1 MFDSANSFSM
11 EGRMTKV
18 QGTDL
23 STRSHSAS
31 SVAEALAS
39 NRSTILNR
47 SASVI
52 SFGEMR
58 RRPPRGMWA
67 ALSKVTATTSGG
79 SRRTPGFKPDPN
91 SVTRLLD
98 IGTSGV
104 QETNKSTHIKLM
116 PQVYCTVVSPR
127 MDASSSAASK
137 AALENGS
144 TKPMRR
150 SCSGRQLESGI
161 GSDAANRGHCILNM
175 CKAFATSTR

>member
-39 NRSTILNR
+39 NRSTILNK

-67 ALSKVTATTSGG
+67 ALSKVTATT
-79 SRRTPGFKPDPN
+79 R
-91 SVTRLLD
+91 
-98 IGTSGV
+98 
-104 QETNKSTHIKLM
+104 
-116 PQVYCTVVSPR
+116 
-127 MDASSSAASK
+127 
-137 AALENGS
+137 
-144 TKPMRR
+144 
-150 SCSGRQLESGI
+150 
-161 GSDAANRGHCILNM
+161 
-175 CKAFATSTR
+175 